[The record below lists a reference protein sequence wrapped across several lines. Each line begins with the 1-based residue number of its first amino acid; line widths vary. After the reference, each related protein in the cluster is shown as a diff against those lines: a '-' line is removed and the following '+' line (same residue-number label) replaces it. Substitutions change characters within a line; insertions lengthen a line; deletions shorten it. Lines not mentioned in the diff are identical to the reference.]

1 VLNVALTG
9 NAAAGKSTVARWFK
23 QWGATL
29 IDADDLVRE
38 VERPGSPTL
47 TQIARHFGEPVLL
60 PDGSLDRSRLR
71 RIMLEDPAQREALNA
86 IVHPAVQARRD
97 QLVRAARA
105 RGDAIVINDIPLLFE
120 VLDPGAFDLVV
131 IVSGSDLSARS
142 WVEQVGARLPD
153 LKMAAIA
160 PTFLDPEL
168 EPYLGSGQL
177 VALVATLRE
186 GVGYAEAIG
195 ADSIAGPGATP
206 AALPMLAGMLVAL
219 AALAEA
225 ALRRTGGSRRRTRV
239 GRSPS

>member
-1 VLNVALTG
+1 MLNVALTG

-131 IVSGSDLSARS
+131 LVDAPEAVRR
-142 WVEQVGARLPD
+142 ARLGERG
-153 LKMAAIA
+153 LGAAEI
-160 PTFLDPEL
+160 EL
-168 EPYLGSGQL
+168 L
-177 VALVATLRE
+177 
-186 GVGYAEAIG
+186 
-195 ADSIAGPGATP
+195 
-206 AALPMLAGMLVAL
+206 L
-219 AALAEA
+219 AAQLPADVK
-225 ALRRTGGSRRRTRV
+225 R
-239 GRSPS
+239 GRSDIVLDNGGTLDQLKRAAWDAWQDIEKRSEST

>member
-1 VLNVALTG
+1 MLNVALTG

-23 QWGATL
+23 EWGATL

-60 PDGSLDRSRLR
+60 PDGSLDRPRLR

-131 IVSGSDLSARS
+131 LVDAPEAVRR
-142 WVEQVGARLPD
+142 ARLGERG
-153 LKMAAIA
+153 LGAAEI
-160 PTFLDPEL
+160 EL
-168 EPYLGSGQL
+168 L
-177 VALVATLRE
+177 
-186 GVGYAEAIG
+186 
-195 ADSIAGPGATP
+195 
-206 AALPMLAGMLVAL
+206 L
-219 AALAEA
+219 AAQLPADVK
-225 ALRRTGGSRRRTRV
+225 R
-239 GRSPS
+239 GRSDIVLDNGGTLDQLKRAAWDAWQDIEKRSESA

>member
-1 VLNVALTG
+1 MLNVALTG

-23 QWGATL
+23 EWGATL

-131 IVSGSDLSARS
+131 LVDAPEAVRR
-142 WVEQVGARLPD
+142 ARLGERG
-153 LKMAAIA
+153 LGAAEI
-160 PTFLDPEL
+160 EL
-168 EPYLGSGQL
+168 L
-177 VALVATLRE
+177 
-186 GVGYAEAIG
+186 
-195 ADSIAGPGATP
+195 
-206 AALPMLAGMLVAL
+206 L
-219 AALAEA
+219 AAQLPADVK
-225 ALRRTGGSRRRTRV
+225 R
-239 GRSPS
+239 GRSDIVLDNGGTLDQLKRAAWDAWQDIEKRSEST

>member
-1 VLNVALTG
+1 MLNVALTG

-60 PDGSLDRSRLR
+60 PDGSLDRPRLR

-131 IVSGSDLSARS
+131 LVDAPEAVRR
-142 WVEQVGARLPD
+142 ARLGERG
-153 LKMAAIA
+153 LGAAEI
-160 PTFLDPEL
+160 EL
-168 EPYLGSGQL
+168 L
-177 VALVATLRE
+177 
-186 GVGYAEAIG
+186 
-195 ADSIAGPGATP
+195 
-206 AALPMLAGMLVAL
+206 L
-219 AALAEA
+219 AAQLPADVK
-225 ALRRTGGSRRRTRV
+225 R
-239 GRSPS
+239 GRSDIVLDNGGTLDQLKRAAWDAWQDIEKRSESA

>member
-47 TQIARHFGEPVLL
+47 AQIARHFGEPVLL
-60 PDGSLDRSRLR
+60 PDGSLDRPRLR

-131 IVSGSDLSARS
+131 LVDAPEAVRR
-142 WVEQVGARLPD
+142 ARLGERG
-153 LKMAAIA
+153 LGAAEI
-160 PTFLDPEL
+160 EL
-168 EPYLGSGQL
+168 L
-177 VALVATLRE
+177 
-186 GVGYAEAIG
+186 
-195 ADSIAGPGATP
+195 
-206 AALPMLAGMLVAL
+206 L
-219 AALAEA
+219 AAQLPADVK
-225 ALRRTGGSRRRTRV
+225 R
-239 GRSPS
+239 GRSDIVLDNGGTLDQLKRAAWDAWQDIEKRSESA